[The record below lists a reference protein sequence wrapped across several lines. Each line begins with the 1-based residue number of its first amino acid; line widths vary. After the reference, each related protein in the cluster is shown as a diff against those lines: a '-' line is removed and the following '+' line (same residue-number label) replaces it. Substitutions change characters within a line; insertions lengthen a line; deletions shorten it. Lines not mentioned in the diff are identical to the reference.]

1 MKIIILDSG
10 LGGKDFIKKLKKL
23 KDINI
28 NLKCQF
34 VKIFDNM
41 VSSYDKKFVRTNL
54 LLKLYNEY
62 SYKNINSI
70 VIACHSASSC
80 ILDILIENNFNI
92 NNINIYEPIIP
103 MCLHIKE
110 KKYKNILI
118 LSTPL
123 TEKIRWH
130 YRLLNSNNIK
140 IKYLTFPLLAKQ
152 IENNNDFNQ
161 SIKRLKTQKEYI
173 TQCDCVVLG
182 CTHYNIIKDVI
193 LDELSKYNFNGVILD
208 SNEILVKYFNSN
220 IHKPPKSI

>member
-28 NLKCQF
+28 KCQF
-34 VKIFDNM
+34 LKPFDNM
-41 VSSYDKKFVRTNL
+41 VSSYNKKFVRTNL

-70 VIACHSASSC
+70 IIACHSASSC
-80 ILDILIENNFNI
+80 ILDILIENNFKI

-103 MCLHIKE
+103 MCQHIKE

-118 LSTPL
+118 LSTLL

-140 IKYLTFPLLAKQ
+140 IKYLTFPLLAKE
-152 IENNNDFNQ
+152 IENNNNFNQ
-161 SIKRLKTQKEYI
+161 SIKRLKIQKEYI
-173 TQCDCVVLG
+173 KQCDCVVLG

-193 LDELSKYNFNGVILD
+193 LDELAKYNFNGVILD
-208 SNEILVKYFNSN
+208 SNEILLKYFNSN
-220 IHKPPKSI
+220 IHKPPRSI

>member
-23 KDINI
+23 KKI
-28 NLKCQF
+28 NLKCKF
-34 VKIFDNM
+34 VKLFNNM

-70 VIACHSASSC
+70 IIACHSASSC

-118 LSTPL
+118 LSTHL

-130 YRLLNSNNIK
+130 YRLLNSNNIN

-152 IENNNDFNQ
+152 IQNNIDFNQ
-161 SIKRLKTQKEYI
+161 SIKRLKKQKEYI
-173 TQCDCVVLG
+173 EKCDCVVLG
-182 CTHYNIIKDVI
+182 CTHYNIIKDLI

-220 IHKPPKSI
+220 IHKSPKSI